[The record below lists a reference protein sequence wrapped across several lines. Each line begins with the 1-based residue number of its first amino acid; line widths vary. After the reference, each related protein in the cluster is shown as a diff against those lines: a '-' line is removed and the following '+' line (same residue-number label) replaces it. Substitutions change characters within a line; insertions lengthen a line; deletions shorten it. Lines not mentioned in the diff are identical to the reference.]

1 MEAQQQVTSWVL
13 FGDLLILIVK
23 EIISDLLTYS
33 HSIFLKYALNVKRG
47 SVPNALTPCPLLDL
61 LVGEM
66 QRHLYLPSEHKNR
79 GKEMVG
85 VVWIR

>member
-1 MEAQQQVTSWVL
+1 MTSWVL

-33 HSIFLKYALNVKRG
+33 HSIFLKYTLNVKRG

-61 LVGEM
+61 L
-66 QRHLYLPSEHKNR
+66 PSEHKNR

>member
-1 MEAQQQVTSWVL
+1 MTSWVL

-33 HSIFLKYALNVKRG
+33 HSIFLKCTLNVKRG

-61 LVGEM
+61 L
-66 QRHLYLPSEHKNR
+66 PSEHKNR